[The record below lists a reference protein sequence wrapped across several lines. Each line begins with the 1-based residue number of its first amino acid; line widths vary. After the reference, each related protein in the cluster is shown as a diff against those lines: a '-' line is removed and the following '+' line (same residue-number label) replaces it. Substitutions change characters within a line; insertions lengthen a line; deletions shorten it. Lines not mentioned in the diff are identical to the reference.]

1 MVKIRYECF
10 WTNLETEKFFI
21 SKYFENVVI
30 TKDNDYDIL
39 VCSVFPYNIS
49 KDLVVKTNVPIIL
62 FNGEHPD
69 YIINFINITKI
80 IPSIIIGFTDIDPK
94 LIKIYFGNKTPL
106 TLYYPLWIL
115 YYDDIF
121 SQEYFD
127 NKNKE
132 VSMIT
137 QKGLSNKKL
146 CCLINSHDNN
156 NTRTPI
162 YNYIKTMGGNI
173 DCPGNLYRN
182 MDKSHVGSSNEDK
195 IKFMKNYKFN
205 ICAENSVGNGY
216 LTEKLPQAMDSMCI
230 PLYVG
235 CSDFN
240 KLSFKIFNKERVV
253 FLNTQQDYDK
263 LLKLLASEAEIYEMY
278 KKPIFNIDAFNKLK
292 KFMDLTKDI
301 LLRHLKI
308 FELNNKIKNV

>member
-1 MVKIRYECF
+1 MVKLRYECF
-10 WTNLETEKFFI
+10 WPNLEADKFFI
-21 SKYFENVVI
+21 SKYFENVII

-49 KDLVVKTNVPIIL
+49 KDLVVKPNVPIIL
-62 FNGEHPD
+62 FNGEHPN
-69 YIINFINITKI
+69 YIINFINVTKI
-80 IPSIIIGFTDIDPK
+80 IPTILMGFTDLDPILLK
-94 LIKIYFGNKTPL
+94 NYFRDRQPLI
-106 TLYYPLWIL
+106 LYYPLWIL

-137 QKGLSNKKL
+137 REELFNKKI

-162 YNYIKTMGGNI
+162 YNYIKNI
-173 DCPGNLYRN
+173 SGSVDCPGNLYRN
-182 MDKSHVGSSNEDK
+182 MDKSHVGSTNEDK
-195 IKFMKNYKFN
+195 LRFMKNYKFN
-205 ICAENSVGNGY
+205 ICAENSVGHGY
-216 LTEKLPQAMDSMCI
+216 LTEKLPQAMDALCI

-240 KLSFKIFNKERVV
+240 KLNFKIFNKDRVV
-253 FLNTQQDYDK
+253 FLNTQQDYDN
-263 LLKLLASEAEIYEMY
+263 LLKLLASEKELYEMY
-278 KKPIFNIDAFNKLK
+278 TKPIFNTDAFNKLK

-301 LLRHLKI
+301 LLKHLKI
-308 FELNNKIKNV
+308 FELNNKIKHV